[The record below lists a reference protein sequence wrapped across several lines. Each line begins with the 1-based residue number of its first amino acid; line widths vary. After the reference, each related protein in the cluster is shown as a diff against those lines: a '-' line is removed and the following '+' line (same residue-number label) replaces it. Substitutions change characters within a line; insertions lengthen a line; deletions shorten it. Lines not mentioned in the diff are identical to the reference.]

1 MKFRHAC
8 IESLTAVLP
17 DEIWSSVEIEQRL
30 RPVYERLKLPE
41 GRLELMTGIKARRMW
56 AAGTRPSDAS
66 AAAGKAV
73 LEHSAFEPEQIEAF
87 IHCAVSRDMLEP
99 ATASFAHHKIGLGP
113 RAQVFDLSNACLGFL
128 NGLVTLGAMIDA
140 GQIRCG
146 MVVAGENGRP
156 LVEQTLQQLL
166 NPALSRNDIKPFFA
180 NLTIGSGAVA
190 AIVCHEDFL
199 PAGNPKHRL
208 IAGAHLAATQHSE
221 LCQGDTAD
229 GGLQMQTDSEQLL
242 LAGVQVALD
251 TWNLF
256 EKETGWTRQTP
267 SRFICHQVG
276 SMHRRKLYETVGL
289 DLSRDFSTFETL
301 GNTGSAAL
309 PTALAL
315 AVEQG
320 AVKAGDKVALLGIG
334 SGINSLML
342 AVEW

>member
-1 MKFRHAC
+1 MRFRHAC
-8 IESLTAVLP
+8 IESLTTVLP
-17 DEIWSSVEIEQRL
+17 EESWTSAQIEEKL

-56 AAGTRPSDAS
+56 ASGTRPSDAS
-66 AAAGKAV
+66 AAAGRAV
-73 LEHSAFEPEQIEAF
+73 LRQSIFKPDQIEAF

-166 NPALSRNDIKPFFA
+166 NPALNRNDIKPFFA

-190 AIVCHEDFL
+190 AIVCHEDLL
-199 PAGNPKHRL
+199 PAGPKHRL
-208 IAGAHLAATQHSE
+208 LAGAALAATRHSE
-221 LCQGDTAD
+221 LCQGDTAR
-229 GGLQMQTDSEQLL
+229 GGLQMQTASEQLL
-242 LAGVQVALD
+242 LAGVQVALE
-251 TWNLF
+251 TWKLF
-256 EKETGWTRQTP
+256 EQETGWTRETP
-267 SRFICHQVG
+267 DRFICHQVG
-276 SMHRRKLYETVGL
+276 STHRRKLYETVGL
-289 DLSRDFSTFETL
+289 DLNRDFSTFETL

-320 AVKAGDKVALLGIG
+320 AVKGGDKVALLGIG

>member
-1 MKFRHAC
+1 MKFRHVC

-17 DEIWSSVEIEQRL
+17 DEIWPSAEIEQRL

-73 LEHSAFEPEQIEAF
+73 LKNSSFKPEQIEAF

-113 RAQVFDLSNACLGFL
+113 RTQVFDLSNACLGFL

-190 AIVCHEDFL
+190 AIVCHEEL
-199 PAGNPKHRL
+199 IPAGKPKHRL
-208 IAGAHLAATQHSE
+208 VAGAHLAATQHSE

-276 SMHRRKLYETVGL
+276 STHRRKLYEAVGL

-315 AVEQG
+315 AVEQC